1 MPLFRPACTL
11 CLPSP
16 HFQTVLTTSLYE
28 KYSTS
33 SNFYFSR
40 QIDDLLSNAC
50 SEQVTTFHEILYDL
64 ENFEFM
70 KREYTRSEFTNK
82 ILHFS
87 EYYKFNRDI
96 PRCFDKDLQRPLMRY
111 QEKVKKLDFRRVK
124 NALKREQGIS
134 ITSQHSESSLEQSE
148 GTQQSRYPS
157 VLG

>member
-1 MPLFRPACTL
+1 MPHFRPSCTF

-40 QIDDLLSNAC
+40 QIDDLLNNAC
-50 SEQVTTFHEILYDL
+50 NEQVTAFHEILYDL
-64 ENFEFM
+64 ENFEFI

-96 PRCFDKDLQRPLMRY
+96 PRCFDKDLQSPLMRY
-111 QEKVKKLDFRRVK
+111 QEKVKKLDFRKVK
-124 NALKREQGIS
+124 NALKKEQGIS
-134 ITSQHSESSLEQSE
+134 ITSQHS
-148 GTQQSRYPS
+148 
-157 VLG
+157 